1 MKGAQ
6 EEAVKDGHWPAE
18 YLVYFV
24 PSRREDL
31 HDGVGEENE
40 EQGEDAVGRLVRVP
54 EAHRQDYVCKKTVN
68 IWSSKHIYIYSNR
81 TVEQFGLG
89 PFSCG

>member
-31 HDGVGEENE
+31 HDGVGEEDE
-40 EQGEDAVGRLVRVP
+40 EQGEDAVGRLV
-54 EAHRQDYVCKKTVN
+54 
-68 IWSSKHIYIYSNR
+68 
-81 TVEQFGLG
+81 
-89 PFSCG
+89 

>member
-24 PSRREDL
+24 PSCREDL
-31 HDGVGEENE
+31 HDGVRQEDE
-40 EQGEDAVGRLVRVP
+40 EQSDDAICRLVRVP
-54 EAHRQDYVCKKTVN
+54 EAHGEDYVCNKMVR
-68 IWSSKHIYIYSNR
+68 IWSNLHGK
-81 TVEQFGLG
+81 QFGLG
-89 PFSCG
+89 TSSCG